1 MGRKSE
7 KWHFEDMTT
16 TAIIKCTNGHSSH
29 TVFSFLYFSS
39 ICQDHAIIAVKLPP
53 NKNKE
58 ERLVKLKP
66 IQEYDI
72 SLSNGEL
79 HCVAIS
85 SEWVRVKREKMKREG
100 NEAK

>member
-1 MGRKSE
+1 MH
-7 KWHFEDMTT
+7 KWAFFPYSLSPSYIL
-16 TAIIKCTNGHSSH
+16 ALC
-29 TVFSFLYFSS
+29 
-39 ICQDHAIIAVKLPP
+39 VKAMQLLQL
-53 NKNKE
+53 KKKKQKQTK

-72 SLSNGEL
+72 LLSNGEL

-85 SEWVRVKREKMKREG
+85 SEWVRVKREKMKQEG

>member
-1 MGRKSE
+1 MH
-7 KWHFEDMTT
+7 KWAFFPYSLSPSYIL
-16 TAIIKCTNGHSSH
+16 A
-29 TVFSFLYFSS
+29 LY
-39 ICQDHAIIAVKLPP
+39 VKAMQLLQL
-53 NKNKE
+53 KKKQKQTK
-58 ERLVKLKP
+58 ERLVRLKP

-85 SEWVRVKREKMKREG
+85 SEWVRVKREKMKQEG

>member
-1 MGRKSE
+1 MGILPIQS
-7 KWHFEDMTT
+7 
-16 TAIIKCTNGHSSH
+16 
-29 TVFSFLYFSS
+29 FSFLYFSS
-39 ICQDHAIIAVKLPP
+39 ICQGHAIIAVKK
-53 NKNKE
+53 KNQKQTK

-85 SEWVRVKREKMKREG
+85 SEWVRVKREKMKQEG